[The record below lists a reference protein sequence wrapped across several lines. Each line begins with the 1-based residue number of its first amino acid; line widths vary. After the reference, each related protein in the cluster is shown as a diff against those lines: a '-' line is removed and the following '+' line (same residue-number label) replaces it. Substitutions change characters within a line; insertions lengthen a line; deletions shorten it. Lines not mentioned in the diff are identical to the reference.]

1 MSFSTLKLSAP
12 ILTALADLGYEKPTA
27 IQNKAIPHVLAGRDL
42 IAAAQTGT
50 GKTASF
56 VLPLLEQLNSRY
68 KKANQKLRGKRIRA
82 LILVPTRE
90 LAVQVEASIS
100 QYAKHLDISSM
111 AMYGGVDAQAQKQ
124 SLIWGVDILVATP
137 GRLLDMAHQRA
148 LYFDELDMLVLDE
161 ADRMLDMGFI
171 DDINKIIE
179 RLPEQR
185 QNLLFSATISED
197 VRGLAKRTIHK
208 PVEISVAGD
217 KASKPKIKQ
226 WLVTTDKTNKSALLS
241 HLISTQ
247 NWQQA
252 LIFIETKH
260 GAAKLVSQLEK
271 RGIAAESI
279 HSGRTQDIRE
289 QILADFKSGKIKF
302 LVATGIAARGLD
314 IGDLSLV
321 VNYDL
326 PAQVD
331 DYIHRI
337 GRTGRAG
344 AEGEAVSLVSKDNF
358 RELCAIESRLGHI
371 IDRKE
376 FSEFPVKKVVP
387 VSVLNFV
394 PKNSKARSS
403 QGEGRQ
409 STSHQGRSAKTR
421 SSSSFSLKP
430 RSAKPS
436 NEQAKKS
443 NVRSPWPA
451 K

>member
-42 IAAAQTGT
+42 IATAQTGT

-111 AMYGGVDAQAQKQ
+111 AMYGGVEAQAQKQ

-185 QNLLFSATISED
+185 QNLLFSATISEE
-197 VRGLAKRTIHK
+197 VRGLAKRTNHK
-208 PVEISVAGD
+208 HVEISVAGH
-217 KASKPKIKQ
+217 KA
-226 WLVTTDKTNKSALLS
+226 
-241 HLISTQ
+241 
-247 NWQQA
+247 
-252 LIFIETKH
+252 
-260 GAAKLVSQLEK
+260 
-271 RGIAAESI
+271 
-279 HSGRTQDIRE
+279 
-289 QILADFKSGKIKF
+289 
-302 LVATGIAARGLD
+302 
-314 IGDLSLV
+314 
-321 VNYDL
+321 
-326 PAQVD
+326 
-331 DYIHRI
+331 
-337 GRTGRAG
+337 
-344 AEGEAVSLVSKDNF
+344 
-358 RELCAIESRLGHI
+358 
-371 IDRKE
+371 
-376 FSEFPVKKVVP
+376 
-387 VSVLNFV
+387 
-394 PKNSKARSS
+394 
-403 QGEGRQ
+403 
-409 STSHQGRSAKTR
+409 
-421 SSSSFSLKP
+421 
-430 RSAKPS
+430 
-436 NEQAKKS
+436 
-443 NVRSPWPA
+443 
-451 K
+451 

>member
-27 IQNKAIPHVLAGRDL
+27 IQNKAIPHVLSGRDV

-56 VLPLLEQLNSRY
+56 VLPLLEQINSRY
-68 KKANQKLRGKRIRA
+68 KKANHKLRGKRIRA

-90 LAVQVEASIS
+90 LAVQVEASIV
-100 QYAKHLDISSM
+100 QYAQHLDISSM

-124 SLIWGVDILVATP
+124 RLIWGIDILVATP

-148 LYFDELDMLVLDE
+148 LHFDELDMLVLDE

-185 QNLLFSATISED
+185 QNLLFSATISDD
-197 VRGLAKRTIHK
+197 VRGLAKRTINK
-208 PVEISVAGD
+208 PIEISVASD
-217 KASKPKIKQ
+217 KASKPKIQQ
-226 WLVTTDKTNKSALLS
+226 WLVTTDKSNKSALLS
-241 HLISTQ
+241 HLITSQ
-247 NWQQA
+247 GWQQA
-252 LIFIETKH
+252 LVFIETKH

-271 RGIAAESI
+271 RGITAESI

-289 QILADFKSGKIKF
+289 KILADFKSGKIKF

-314 IGDLSLV
+314 IGELSLV

-344 AEGEAVSLVSKDNF
+344 LSGEAVSLVSKDNF

-371 IDRKE
+371 IERKE
-376 FSEFPVKKVVP
+376 FEEFPVKKTVP

-394 PKNSKARSS
+394 PKNAKTKSTQSASHKPR
-403 QGEGRQ
+403 
-409 STSHQGRSAKTR
+409 STSALR
-421 SSSSFSLKP
+421 LKP
-430 RSAKPS
+430 RSS
-436 NEQAKKS
+436 STCSEQPKDNQGK
-443 NVRSPWPA
+443 NPRTRSPWPA

>member
-1 MSFSTLKLSAP
+1 MSFSSFTLSEAIIKAV
-12 ILTALADLGYEKPTA
+12 AELGYNEATP
-27 IQNKAIPHVLAGRDL
+27 IQQKAIPVVLSGKDL

-68 KKANQKLRGKRIRA
+68 KETNKKLRGKRIRA

-90 LAVQVEASIS
+90 LAVQVEESIS
-100 QYAKHLDISSM
+100 QYAKYLDISSM
-111 AMYGGVDAQAQKQ
+111 AMYGGIDSQPQKQ
-124 SLIWGVDILVATP
+124 RLIWGVDIVVATP
-137 GRLLDMAHQRA
+137 GRLLDMAHKRA
-148 LYFDELDMLVLDE
+148 LHFDELDMLVLDE

-171 DDINKIIE
+171 EDINKIIE

-197 VRGLAKRTIHK
+197 VRGLAKRAIHK
-208 PVEISVAGD
+208 PVEISIRADSVN
-217 KASKPKIKQ
+217 KPKIEQ
-226 WLVTTDKTNKSALLS
+226 WLVTVDKTNKSALLS
-241 HLISTQ
+241 HLINTLD
-247 NWQQA
+247 WQQA

-271 RGIAAESI
+271 RGIEAESI

-289 QILADFKSGKIKF
+289 RILGDFKAGNIKF

-314 IGDLSLV
+314 IGELTRV
-321 VNYDL
+321 INYDL
-326 PAQVD
+326 PGQVD

-344 AEGEAVSLVSKDNF
+344 AVGEAISLVSKDNF

-371 IDRKE
+371 IERKE
-376 FSEFPVKKVVP
+376 FEEFPVKKTVP
-387 VSVLNFV
+387 VSILNFT
-394 PKNSKARSS
+394 PKNAVVKDKAKGKTKVGQSKSPWPNQSKSRGNQSKGSS
-403 QGEGRQ
+403 
-409 STSHQGRSAKTR
+409 
-421 SSSSFSLKP
+421 P
-430 RSAKPS
+430 
-436 NEQAKKS
+436 
-443 NVRSPWPA
+443 RSPWPA